1 MFGEEI
7 SPEDLFRQFF
17 GGGMGGQQFGG
28 PFGRLSM
35 HLSSQLDTDC
45 QSGFGGGPGFVFNMG
60 GGPGIRVQQMGGG
73 FPRRRP
79 HNHANPEPTS
89 TFAAIQGLL
98 PIILLVLVPL
108 LSSLFADSGPT
119 YPAFKWDASPPQTQ
133 LHTSYRLK
141 VPYYVNPI
149 DVQDYTY
156 KKWKELDKV
165 AETRFVHHLD
175 AECQWEQNQRQ
186 RMFQEAQGFWR
197 RDEEKWE
204 AARQFQMPSCQ
215 RLEGWGYRVNR

>member
-1 MFGEEI
+1 MYCRCRTNRT
-7 SPEDLFRQFF
+7 L
-17 GGGMGGQQFGG
+17 
-28 PFGRLSM
+28 
-35 HLSSQLDTDC
+35 
-45 QSGFGGGPGFVFNMG
+45 GFGGGPGFVFNVG

-79 HNHANPEPTS
+79 HNHATNPETPTS
-89 TFAAIQGLL
+89 AFAAIQGLL

-108 LSSLFADSGPT
+108 LSSLFSDAGPS
-119 YPAFKWDASPPQTQ
+119 YPAFKWDAQPPQTQ
-133 LHTSYRLK
+133 LHTSSRLK
-141 VPYYVNPI
+141 IPYYVNPV
-149 DVQDYTY
+149 DVQEYTSR
-156 KKWKELDKV
+156 KWRELDKV

-204 AARQFQMPSCQ
+204 AAKQYQMPSCQ
-215 RLEGWGYRVNR
+215 RLEGWGYRVTR